1 MQKIKEEKLAIH
13 DSTKQKRTDIGLD
26 RTGKESDAIFNSVSD
41 GIVQLDL
48 TGRITKVNRRV
59 LKFGEYREKEIIG
72 RRIHDLDMFSSEN
85 IRKISTS
92 FSKFISGH
100 RIPALEVNL
109 LTKSGKEKT
118 IEIHSSL
125 MKKNGKIVGVVS
137 VLRDITERKQIEEKL
152 RRSLKEKEVLIRELH
167 HRVKNNMQVMLSL
180 LRLQTRKI
188 EDKKMTEIMKTWQN
202 RLRSIA
208 LVHEKLYESE
218 SLERIDFGSYIQ
230 KLITSLFHIFE
241 VKESSIQLD
250 MNVGSISL
258 DINNAIPLGLVI
270 NELISNALK
279 HAFPEDRK
287 GKIRLDFH
295 KNDKNSYSLIIK
307 DDGVGLPKNIKF
319 QNPQTL
325 GIQLV
330 NDLIDQ
336 IEGSIKV
343 SRRGGTTF
351 KIILPKKGEKG

>member
-1 MQKIKEEKLAIH
+1 
-13 DSTKQKRTDIGLD
+13 
-26 RTGKESDAIFNSVSD
+26 
-41 GIVQLDL
+41 
-48 TGRITKVNRRV
+48 
-59 LKFGEYREKEIIG
+59 
-72 RRIHDLDMFSSEN
+72 MFSPEN

-92 FSKFISGH
+92 FSKFISGQ

-125 MKKNGKIVGVVS
+125 FRKNEKTVGVVS

-180 LRLQTRKI
+180 LRLQARKI
-188 EDKKMTEIMKTWQN
+188 KDKKMAEILRVWQN

-218 SLERIDFGSYIQ
+218 NLARIEFGSYIR
-230 KLITSLFHIFE
+230 KLAVSLSHAFE
-241 VKESSIQLD
+241 VEESNIRIEMDIESIF
-250 MNVGSISL
+250 L
-258 DINNAIPLGLVI
+258 DINTAIPLGLII
-270 NELISNALK
+270 NELVSNSIK
-279 HAFPEDRK
+279 HAFPDDRK

-295 KNDKNSYSLIIK
+295 KNDKNSYSLIVK
-307 DDGVGLPKNIKF
+307 DNGVGLTKNIKF
-319 QNPQTL
+319 QDPQTL
-325 GIQLV
+325 GFQLI

-336 IEGSIKV
+336 ITGSVEV

-351 KIILPKKGEKG
+351 KIMF

>member
-1 MQKIKEEKLAIH
+1 
-13 DSTKQKRTDIGLD
+13 
-26 RTGKESDAIFNSVSD
+26 
-41 GIVQLDL
+41 
-48 TGRITKVNRRV
+48 V

-72 RRIHDLDMFSSEN
+72 RRIHDLDMFSPEN

-92 FSKFISGH
+92 FSKFISGQ

-125 MKKNGKIVGVVS
+125 FRKNEKTVGVVS

-180 LRLQTRKI
+180 LRLQARKI
-188 EDKKMTEIMKTWQN
+188 KDKKMAEILRVWQN

-218 SLERIDFGSYIQ
+218 NLARIEFGSYIR
-230 KLITSLFHIFE
+230 KLAVSLSHAFE
-241 VKESSIQLD
+241 VEESNIRIEMDIESIF
-250 MNVGSISL
+250 L
-258 DINNAIPLGLVI
+258 DINTAIPLGLII
-270 NELISNALK
+270 NELVSNSIK
-279 HAFPEDRK
+279 HAFPDDRK

-295 KNDKNSYSLIIK
+295 KNDKNSYSLIVK
-307 DDGVGLPKNIKF
+307 DNGVGLTKNIKF
-319 QNPQTL
+319 QDPQTL
-325 GIQLV
+325 GFQLI

-336 IEGSIKV
+336 ITGSVEV

-351 KIILPKKGEKG
+351 KIMF

>member
-1 MQKIKEEKLAIH
+1 VQETIR
-13 DSTKQKRTDIGLD
+13 DPTKQYRKDSGINK
-26 RTGKESDAIFNSVSD
+26 TGKESDAIFNSASD
-41 GIVQLDL
+41 GIVLLDL
-48 TGRITKVNRRV
+48 AGRIKKVNRRV

-72 RRIHDLDMFSSEN
+72 RRIHDLDMFTSEN
-85 IRKISTS
+85 TGKMSTS
-92 FSKFISGH
+92 FSKIISGH

-109 LTKSGKEKT
+109 CTKSGKEKT

-125 MKKNGKIVGVVS
+125 MRKNEKIVGVVS
-137 VLRDITERKQIEEKL
+137 VLRDITERKQIEETL
-152 RRSLKEKEVLIRELH
+152 RKSLKEKEVLIRELH

-188 EDKKMTEIMKTWQN
+188 EDKKMVEILRVWQN

-218 SLERIDFGSYIQ
+218 NLARIEFGSYIQ
-230 KLITSLFHIFE
+230 RLAVSLFHAFN
-241 VKESSIQLD
+241 VKESSVLLE
-250 MNVGSISL
+250 MNIESISL
-258 DINNAIPLGLVI
+258 DISTAIPLGLII
-270 NELISNALK
+270 NELVSNSLK
-279 HAFPEDRK
+279 HAFPEGRK

-295 KNDKNSYSLIIK
+295 KKNKNSYSLIIK
-307 DDGVGLPKNIKF
+307 DNGIGLPKNIKF

-325 GIQLV
+325 GFQLI

-336 IEGSIKV
+336 IDGSVEV

-351 KIILPKKGEKG
+351 KIIFQKKGEK